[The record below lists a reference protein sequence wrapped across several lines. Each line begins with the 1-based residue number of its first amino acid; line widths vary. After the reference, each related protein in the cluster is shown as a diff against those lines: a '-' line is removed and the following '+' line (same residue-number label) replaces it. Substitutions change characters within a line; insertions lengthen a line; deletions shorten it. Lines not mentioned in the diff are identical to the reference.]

1 MRKMIFVIIL
11 VLGGCNKTSQND
23 QYALA
28 QQLVNQ
34 NILIDGHI
42 DLPYRLSKENTDV
55 SLSTSVGDFDVPRA
69 KAGGLNAPFMS
80 IYIPAEKEVDGTA
93 TEYANQLIDR
103 IEDLVTA
110 HPNIFAIPNT
120 LQQLNNQVEQG
131 KISLP
136 LGMENGAAI
145 NGSIETLRHFQRRG
159 VRYITLT
166 HSKSNHIS
174 DSSYD
179 ESRPWGGLS
188 DFGSQLV
195 MEMNKLGIMVDVSH
209 VSDKA
214 FWQVLEISSV
224 PVIASHSSARHF
236 TPGFERNMSDAMIKA
251 LADQGG
257 IIMINF
263 GSTFISAKSR
273 DSFGSISASVEEF
286 IQENNLSKDSR
297 EVEAFA
303 ESLRKERF
311 VYADL
316 DDVLDHFD
324 HIRNLVG
331 VEHIGIGSYFDG
343 VGDSL
348 PVGLKDVSE
357 YPNLVHGL
365 LKRGYSMTD
374 IKKILAG
381 NLLRVWQENEE
392 YADLQGQ

>member
-1 MRKMIFVIIL
+1 MELFVRR
-11 VLGGCNKTSQND
+11 
-23 QYALA
+23 
-28 QQLVNQ
+28 VN
-34 NILIDGHI
+34 
-42 DLPYRLSKENTDV
+42 
-55 SLSTSVGDFDVPRA
+55 
-69 KAGGLNAPFMS
+69 
-80 IYIPAEKEVDGTA
+80 
-93 TEYANQLIDR
+93 
-103 IEDLVTA
+103 
-110 HPNIFAIPNT
+110 
-120 LQQLNNQVEQG
+120 
-131 KISLP
+131 
-136 LGMENGAAI
+136 
-145 NGSIETLRHFQRRG
+145 
-159 VRYITLT
+159 
-166 HSKSNHIS
+166 
-174 DSSYD
+174 
-179 ESRPWGGLS
+179 
-188 DFGSQLV
+188 
-195 MEMNKLGIMVDVSH
+195 
-209 VSDKA
+209 
-214 FWQVLEISSV
+214 
-224 PVIASHSSARHF
+224 
-236 TPGFERNMSDAMIKA
+236 
-251 LADQGG
+251 
-257 IIMINF
+257 
-263 GSTFISAKSR
+263 SAKSR

-331 VEHIGIGSYFDG
+331 VEHIGIGSDFDG

>member
-34 NILIDGHI
+34 NILIDGYI

-263 GSTFISAKSR
+263 GSTFIINSA
-273 DSFGSISASVEEF
+273 
-286 IQENNLSKDSR
+286 
-297 EVEAFA
+297 
-303 ESLRKERF
+303 
-311 VYADL
+311 
-316 DDVLDHFD
+316 
-324 HIRNLVG
+324 
-331 VEHIGIGSYFDG
+331 
-343 VGDSL
+343 
-348 PVGLKDVSE
+348 
-357 YPNLVHGL
+357 
-365 LKRGYSMTD
+365 
-374 IKKILAG
+374 IL
-381 NLLRVWQENEE
+381 
-392 YADLQGQ
+392 